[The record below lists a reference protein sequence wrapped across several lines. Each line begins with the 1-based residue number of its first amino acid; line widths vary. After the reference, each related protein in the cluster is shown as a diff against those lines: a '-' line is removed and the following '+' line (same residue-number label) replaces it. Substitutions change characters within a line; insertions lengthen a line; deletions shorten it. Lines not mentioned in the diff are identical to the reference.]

1 MNDIFELEKKYE
13 EQAWQVIRE
22 TGIIEIWESV
32 GCTVNLVGSLRTGL
46 IMKNVDIDFH
56 IYSDPFSLSN
66 SFKAISLFAEQKGV
80 KEIYYS
86 NLLDAEDMCI
96 EWHAIYENK
105 EGVRWKIDMI
115 HILKE
120 SPYAGVFE
128 ETAERIKAALT
139 DETRR
144 AILEIKN
151 DTSAEEKVMGI
162 LIYKAVIKDG
172 IRDYPSFR
180 VWLQANKCEGIELW
194 RP

>member
-1 MNDIFELEKKYE
+1 MSELFNISKQYE
-13 EQAWQVIRE
+13 EQAWEVIRD
-22 TGIIEIWESV
+22 TRIIEIWESV
-32 GCTVNLVGSLRTGL
+32 GCKVNPVGSLRIGVM
-46 IMKNVDIDFH
+46 MKNVDIDFH

-66 SFKAISLFAEQKGV
+66 SFKAMSLFAEQKGV

-86 NLLDAEDMCI
+86 NLLDADDMCI
-96 EWHAIYENK
+96 EWHAFYENK
-105 EGVRWKIDMI
+105 QNIRWKFDMI

-128 ETAERIKAALT
+128 ETAEKIKAALT

-151 DTSAEEKVMGI
+151 AVPAGEKVMGI

-172 IRDYPSFR
+172 IRDYHSFR
-180 VWLQANKCEGIELW
+180 DWLLVNKCDGIELW